1 MLKGLW
7 GLLFDPTDD
16 ELRPSAFPLHELNKL
31 FKKFKTSAV
40 ARSSLLGIFKVPD
53 GVSNS
58 TTKKSGNCT
67 HPKIFLHNFYIY
79 VPCKHKRLK
88 NIGPSVLDLMKL
100 HLNFCL

>member
-40 ARSSLLGIFKVPD
+40 ARSSL
-53 GVSNS
+53 
-58 TTKKSGNCT
+58 
-67 HPKIFLHNFYIY
+67 
-79 VPCKHKRLK
+79 
-88 NIGPSVLDLMKL
+88 
-100 HLNFCL
+100 